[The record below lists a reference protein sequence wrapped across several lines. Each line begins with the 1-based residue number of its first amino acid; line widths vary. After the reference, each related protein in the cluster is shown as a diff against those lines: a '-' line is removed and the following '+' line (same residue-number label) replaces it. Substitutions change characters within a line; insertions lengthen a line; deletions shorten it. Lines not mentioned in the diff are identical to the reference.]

1 MGSWFECLATGE
13 LAFYLGHV
21 LRIRDD
27 KHAWWRFLVDGHD
40 IPAETDGERERKES
54 YGGEISGLGCHCK

>member
-40 IPAETDGERERKES
+40 IPAETDGEREEGKLWWRNLWLRLS
-54 YGGEISGLGCHCK
+54 L